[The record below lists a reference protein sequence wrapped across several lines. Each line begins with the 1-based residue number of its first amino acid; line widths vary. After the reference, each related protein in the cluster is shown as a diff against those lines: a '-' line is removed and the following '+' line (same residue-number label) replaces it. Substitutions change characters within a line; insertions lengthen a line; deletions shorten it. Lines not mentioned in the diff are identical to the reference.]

1 MKLFKE
7 SRAQEIPAL
16 LYRIFLAYFFYQ
28 AARFLF
34 WYFNR
39 DLIKVDSVSDYF
51 SLSYHG
57 IAFDTTAVLY
67 VNALFILLSIIPVII
82 NTRKGYQKF
91 LFWLYFITNGIA
103 YAMNFGDMVYFR
115 FSQMRLTSA
124 ALQVA
129 RHEDNIFS
137 VFTVSIMQN
146 PYVLLW
152 FAALMWLWVFLYR
165 KVTIQERKPVK
176 LVPYFIWSVVV
187 LCLTAVLAIG
197 GIRGDFKH
205 STRPIN
211 LVDANRFVKLPAQ
224 GNMVLNST
232 FSFFRTLNTNNFKEV
247 HFVDEKFIDEHIH
260 PYKIYD
266 RKVTSRPNVV
276 ILIVE
281 SFGREY
287 SGAFNK
293 DTAIKDY
300 VSYTPFIDSLASE
313 SLIFP
318 NTFANGRQSIHGMSS
333 VLAGIPSLTDAFT
346 SSPYSNQKI
355 QSIVSVCNE
364 MGYDTSFY
372 HGASNGSMGFLGF
385 GNILGFK
392 HYFGKTEY
400 SNDKDFDG
408 MWAIWDEPFLQYF
421 AKNTGKTH
429 PFMATV
435 FTASSHHP
443 FKIPEQYSGKFKKG
457 KNQMHEPIQYTDY
470 AIKKYFETAKKQPWF
485 NNTVFVFTGDHTNEV
500 YYPEYEKIMNRFA
513 VPLIFYSPNPEYH
526 LKGVSQE
533 PAQQIDIYP
542 TLADLIGYN
551 KKIRSWGRSL
561 VSEKKYAPVIANSDG
576 TAEQFIIGNYIYRF
590 DGKDVVGIFDRTD
603 LGLEKNLSDQLRNN
617 PEAQKGKQIA
627 KAWYQDYMDRV
638 INRKMY

>member
-1 MKLFKE
+1 MKFFKE
-7 SRAQEIPAL
+7 FRKQEVLVL

-28 AARFLF
+28 IARFLF
-34 WYFNR
+34 WYFNKG
-39 DLIKVDSVSDYF
+39 LIKIDSVSDYF

-57 IAFDTTAVLY
+57 IAFDTTAILY
-67 VNALFILLSIIPVII
+67 VNALFILLSLIPIVI
-82 NTRKGYQKF
+82 NTKKVYQKI
-91 LFWLYFITNGIA
+91 LFWLYFITNGIT
-103 YAMNFGDMVYFR
+103 YAMNFGDFVYFK
-115 FSQMRLTSA
+115 FSQTRLTSA
-124 ALQVA
+124 AFQVA
-129 RHEDNIFS
+129 QHEDNIFK
-137 VFTVSIMQN
+137 VFTASIIQS
-146 PYVLLW
+146 PFILIW
-152 FAALMWLWVFLYR
+152 FVVLMWLWVFLYK
-165 KVTIQERKPVK
+165 KVKITEQKPVK
-176 LVPYFIWSVVV
+176 LVPYFILSVLT
-187 LCLTAVLAIG
+187 LCITAVLAVG

-247 HFVDEKFIDEHIH
+247 HFVDEKFIDENIQ

-266 RKVTSRPNVV
+266 RKVANKPNIV
-276 ILIVE
+276 IFIVE
-281 SFGREY
+281 SFSREY

-293 DTAIKDY
+293 DKDIKDY
-300 VSYTPFIDSLASE
+300 VSYTPFIDSLAGQ

-355 QSIVSVCNE
+355 QSLVSICNE
-364 MGYDTSFY
+364 LGYDTSFY
-372 HGASNGSMGFLGF
+372 HGAPNGSMGFLGF

-400 SNDKDFDG
+400 NNDSDFDG

-421 AKNTGKTH
+421 AKNVGKTQ

-443 FKIPEQYSGKFKKG
+443 FKIPEKYNGKFKKG

-470 AIKKYFETAKKQPWF
+470 SIKKYFETAKKQPWY
-485 NNTVFVFTGDHTNEV
+485 NNTIFVFTGDHTNEV

-513 VPLIFYSPNPEYH
+513 VPLIFYSPNPEYN
-526 LKGVSQE
+526 LKGISQE
-533 PAQQIDIYP
+533 FAQQIDIYP
-542 TLADLIGYN
+542 TLADLIGYD

-561 VSEKKYAPVIANSDG
+561 VSDKKYTPIIANSDG
-576 TAEQFIIGNYIYRF
+576 TVEQFIIGNYIYRF
-590 DGKDVVGIFDRTD
+590 DGKEIVGVFDKTD
-603 LGLEKNLSDQLRNN
+603 LGLEKNLNDQLKNN
-617 PEAQKGKQIA
+617 AEVQKGKLMA
-627 KAWYQDYMDRV
+627 KAWYQDYMNRV

>member
-1 MKLFKE
+1 MKFFKE
-7 SRAQEIPAL
+7 FRKQEVLVL

-28 AARFLF
+28 IARFLF

-39 DLIKVDSVSDYF
+39 DLIRIDSLADYF
-51 SLSYHG
+51 SLSFHG
-57 IAFDTTAVLY
+57 IAFDTTAILY
-67 VNALFILLSIIPVII
+67 VNALFILLSIVPVVI
-82 NTRKGYQKF
+82 NTKKGYQRV

-129 RHEDNIFS
+129 QHENNIFK
-137 VFTVSIMQN
+137 VFTSSIVQN
-146 PYVLLW
+146 PFVIIWFVLLM
-152 FAALMWLWVFLYR
+152 ALWIFLYKKI
-165 KVTIQERKPVK
+165 KVQENKPDR
-176 LVPYFIWSVVV
+176 LVPYFVWSVIT
-187 LCLTAVLAIG
+187 LCLTAVLAVG

-211 LVDANRFVKLPAQ
+211 LVDANRFVKLPSQ

-247 HFVDEKFIDEHIH
+247 RFVDEKFIEDNVH
-260 PYKIYD
+260 PYKIYE
-266 RKVTSRPNVV
+266 RNVSEKPNIV
-276 ILIVE
+276 IFIVE

-287 SGAFNK
+287 SGAFNTDK
-293 DTAIKDY
+293 NIKDY
-300 VSYTPFIDSLASE
+300 VSYTPFIDSLAGQ

-372 HGASNGSMGFLGF
+372 HGAPNGSMGFLGF

-400 SNDKDFDG
+400 NNDNDFDG

-421 AKNTGKTH
+421 AKNTGKKQ

-443 FKIPEQYSGKFKKG
+443 FKIPEKYNGKFRKG

-470 AIKKYFETAKKQPWF
+470 AIKEYFETAKKQPWF
-485 NNTVFVFTGDHTNEV
+485 NNTIFVFTGDHTNEV
-500 YYPEYEKIMNRFA
+500 YYSEYEEIMNRFA

-526 LKGVSQE
+526 LKGVNSE
-533 PAQQIDIYP
+533 FAQQIDIYP

-561 VSEKKYAPVIANSDG
+561 VSGKQELPIIANSDG
-576 TAEQFIIGNYIYRF
+576 SVEQFIIGNYIYRF
-590 DGKDVVGIFDRTD
+590 DGKEVVGVFDKTD
-603 LGLEKNLSDQLRNN
+603 LGLEKNLMDQLKNK
-617 PEAQKGKQIA
+617 PEIQKGILTA
-627 KAWYQDYMDRV
+627 KAWYQDYMNRV
-638 INRKMY
+638 INRKLH